1 MSSTVAWNIAKG
13 VQKVV
18 LMNQEL
24 KEQLETTEIVSAAGV
39 FVRVL
44 CCVVCLCDV
53 SACVVLCV
61 CVM

>member
-39 FVRVL
+39 
-44 CCVVCLCDV
+44 CC
-53 SACVVLCV
+53 AGVVLCV